1 MRYCT
6 LGTSAHR
13 IERAM
18 TPVALKIF
26 MALTVVMLTG
36 TTFSSTWLLVETR
49 RKLAQ
54 SELWHR
60 LG

>member
-36 TTFSSTWLLVETR
+36 TTFSSKSSALYEAT
-49 RKLAQ
+49 
-54 SELWHR
+54 HC
-60 LG
+60 